1 MEANAETPERSP
13 TSTDTP
19 VRTRGDARE
28 RRGEDGTGTARGASS
43 GVAWAADALVA
54 TAVVGLVAKV
64 LGVIVVPG
72 MRGMVAEGTMV
83 AAETASATFGYVF
96 AALLVALVCGGS
108 FELARARNISL
119 FVRGTVVAI
128 AGIVVALASPA
139 VVQRLFSWAAL
150 GCAVVTSLLAL
161 LAGAASLRMAHT
173 RAVGG
178 VLALLAV
185 AGFFRPVG
193 WVMVVFAGER
203 ANMSLYDVGRT
214 LGAVS
219 VVVQVMALLLAS
231 IWLSSRS
238 LLRGRILANLA
249 LVTAFALTWLAAREN
264 EGAPLPLVAMLRS
277 SLVQAASTTP
287 IPGIATVAA
296 FLVPASLLLAAV
308 ALVQKI
314 VPKAILVALSL
325 ALVSAGSLDV
335 PLQALAA
342 TAASQ
347 WLLLAMADKRAMWAS
362 LGAKTR

>member
-13 TSTDTP
+13 TSTDSP
-19 VRTRGDARE
+19 PRDPKEARE
-28 RRGEDGTGTARGASS
+28 PRGKDGPTTKRGASS
-43 GVAWAADALVA
+43 GVAWAADALMV
-54 TAVVGLVAKV
+54 TAVVGVVAKS
-64 LGVIVVPG
+64 LGVVVVPG
-72 MRGMVAEGTMV
+72 LRGMVTERAMV

-96 AALLVALVCGGS
+96 AALLVALICGGS
-108 FELARARNISL
+108 FELARARSVSL

-185 AGFFRPVG
+185 AGFFRPLG
-193 WVMVVFAGER
+193 WVLVVLAGER

-219 VVVQVMALLLAS
+219 VVVQVMGLLLAS

-238 LLRGRILANLA
+238 LVRGRILSNLA
-249 LVTAFALTWLAAREN
+249 LVAAFALTWLAARETD
-264 EGAPLPLVAMLRS
+264 GAPLPVVAMLRS

-287 IPGIATVAA
+287 IPGVATVAA
-296 FLVPASLLLAAV
+296 FLVPATLLLAVV

-314 VPKAILVALSL
+314 VPKAILVALAL